1 MNIIIDAMGGDN
13 APKEILLGA
22 AAAVREYGVQITA
35 VGRRRD
41 IEACARE
48 NGIDMAGITVADAS
62 ETIEMCDEPTAAI
75 RGKKDS
81 SMVVGLRML
90 AAGEGDAFVSAGSTG
105 ALLAEEFSH
114 TKRGPSVFDFG
125 DGSYNDSR
133 VVAKIKN
140 AVYKY
145 AEEGN
150 APQIAAARA
159 AAAARFAHA
168 DFGVASVGMG
178 TGAEVV
184 YLAVAHRGYVYIK
197 RIKNGEGAGK
207 VVALSALD
215 MVRRLAQKQPVDRA
229 RMFKANSDFDWNA
242 PLKKRRSSK
251 YAAPIAV
258 LAVLLV
264 ALAVACW
271 YFFTHFSLGGGNGA
285 GGALPVSGST
295 SISTSAS
302 SGEPASVPG
311 TDASVSQP
319 AGDGGS
325 GTPDAGGASSTP
337 QSSGNTGVVHPF
349 G

>member
-1 MNIIIDAMGGDN
+1 M
-13 APKEILLGA
+13 
-22 AAAVREYGVQITA
+22 
-35 VGRRRD
+35 
-41 IEACARE
+41 
-48 NGIDMAGITVADAS
+48 
-62 ETIEMCDEPTAAI
+62 
-75 RGKKDS
+75 
-81 SMVVGLRML
+81 
-90 AAGEGDAFVSAGSTG
+90 
-105 ALLAEEFSH
+105 
-114 TKRGPSVFDFG
+114 
-125 DGSYNDSR
+125 
-133 VVAKIKN
+133 AKIKN

-295 SISTSAS
+295 STSAS
-302 SGEPASVPG
+302 AGEPASMPG

>member
-1 MNIIIDAMGGDN
+1 M
-13 APKEILLGA
+13 
-22 AAAVREYGVQITA
+22 
-35 VGRRRD
+35 
-41 IEACARE
+41 
-48 NGIDMAGITVADAS
+48 
-62 ETIEMCDEPTAAI
+62 
-75 RGKKDS
+75 
-81 SMVVGLRML
+81 
-90 AAGEGDAFVSAGSTG
+90 
-105 ALLAEEFSH
+105 
-114 TKRGPSVFDFG
+114 
-125 DGSYNDSR
+125 
-133 VVAKIKN
+133 AKIKN

-295 SISTSAS
+295 RYQYQCQLRRAGFRAGNRCIR
-302 SGEPASVPG
+302 EPARRG
-311 TDASVSQP
+311 RRLGH
-319 AGDGGS
+319 AGCGRS
-325 GTPDAGGASSTP
+325 FLLS

>member
-302 SGEPASVPG
+302 SGEPASMPG